1 MTVVESKLMKKV
13 KFPWIRNK
21 GSRSTQRTLIERL
34 AELSAELRKQEE
46 KGF

>member
-13 KFPWIRNK
+13 KFPWIRKK
-21 GSRSTQRTLIERL
+21 GSRRTQRTLIERL
-34 AELSAELRKQEE
+34 AELRKQEE